1 MFQLRPWVTEVGGKG
16 RQAATADTLRSSS
29 AGRAP
34 GRFGPLRTASHRFA
48 AEAAEAGDR
57 STCESLWAR
66 LPSLGLEPQDSEQ
79 LGTNGRAAGG
89 C

>member
-48 AEAAEAGDR
+48 PLR
-57 STCESLWAR
+57 SRGGRGRGPLHLRVA
-66 LPSLGLEPQDSEQ
+66 
-79 LGTNGRAAGG
+79 LGTAPKPGS
-89 C
+89 